1 MTQKKEEK
9 MKWSDVFNDTGLVAT
24 MKTVDET
31 KTLDLFD
38 NTDTIETFDFMLDN
52 ELADKMVAPIVERP
66 VVADSENG
74 ANKVAKYILLKY
86 YDNWKRIKD
95 ALLMQYD
102 IEYDGGSIKTV
113 DITENNN
120 GNVNENNQHKEQVNA
135 FNETTAVDSQNYT
148 DTNAQTDSHDRTYHE
163 ETVNKANSVEFTH
176 SDVIEKEIKMRNENT
191 YFDILKNDIEKE
203 LTLWVYDVDC

>member
-1 MTQKKEEK
+1 
-9 MKWSDVFNDTGLVAT
+9 MKWIDVFKNNGLVSV

-31 KTLDLFD
+31 KTLALFD
-38 NTDTIETFDFMLDN
+38 NTDTIETFDFMLN
-52 ELADKMVAPIVERP
+52 SELADKMVSPIVERP
-66 VVADSENG
+66 VTADSVNG
-74 ANKVAKYILLKY
+74 INKVAKYVLLKY

-95 ALLMQYD
+95 ALLMVYD

-113 DITENNN
+113 DITETND

-148 DTNAQTDSHDRTYHE
+148 DTNAQTDNHQRTYHE
-163 ETVNKANSVEFTH
+163 ELVNKANSVEFTH
-176 SDVIEKEIKMRNENT
+176 SDVVEKEIKMRNTNN

>member
-1 MTQKKEEK
+1 
-9 MKWSDVFNDTGLVAT
+9 MKWIDVFNDTGLVNA
-24 MKTVDET
+24 MKSVDET
-31 KTLDLFD
+31 KTLALFD
-38 NTDTIETFDFMLDN
+38 NTDTIETFDFMLNN
-52 ELADKMVAPIVERP
+52 ELADKMVSPIVERP
-66 VVADSENG
+66 VTVDKVNG
-74 ANKVAKYILLKY
+74 INKVAKYVLLKY

-95 ALLMQYD
+95 ALLMVYD

-113 DITENNN
+113 DISETNN

-148 DTNAQTDSHDRTYHE
+148 DTNAQTDNNERTYHE
-163 ETVNKANSVEFTH
+163 EMVNKANSVEFTH
-176 SDVIEKEIKMRNENT
+176 SDVVEKEIKMRNTNN

>member
-1 MTQKKEEK
+1 
-9 MKWSDVFNDTGLVAT
+9 MKWIDVFKNNGLVSV

-31 KTLDLFD
+31 KTLALFD
-38 NTDTIETFDFMLDN
+38 NVDTIETFDFMLNN
-52 ELADKMVAPIVERP
+52 ELADKMVAPIVEKP
-66 VVADSENG
+66 VITDKENG
-74 ANKVAKYILLKY
+74 VNKVAKYVLLKY

-95 ALLMQYD
+95 ALLMVYD

-113 DITENNN
+113 DITETNS

-148 DTNAQTDSHDRTYHE
+148 DTNAQTDNNERTYHE
-163 ETVNKANSVEFTH
+163 ELVNKANSVEFTH
-176 SDVIEKEIKMRNENT
+176 SDVVEKEIKMRNTNN

>member
-1 MTQKKEEK
+1 
-9 MKWSDVFNDTGLVAT
+9 MKWLDVFNENGLVNV

-31 KTLDLFD
+31 KTLALFD
-38 NTDTIETFDFMLDN
+38 NPDTIETFDFMLNN
-52 ELADKMVAPIVERP
+52 ELADKTVSPIVERP
-66 VVADSENG
+66 VTADSVNG
-74 ANKVAKYILLKY
+74 VNKVAKYVLLKY

-148 DTNAQTDSHDRTYHE
+148 DTNAQTNNNDRTYHE
-163 ETVNKANSVEFTH
+163 EMINKANSVEFTH
-176 SDVIEKEIKMRNENT
+176 SDVVEKEIKMRNTNN

-203 LTLWVYDVDC
+203 LTLWIYDVDC

>member
-1 MTQKKEEK
+1 
-9 MKWSDVFNDTGLVAT
+9 MKWIDVFNDTGLVNA
-24 MKTVDET
+24 MKSVDET
-31 KTLDLFD
+31 KTLALFD
-38 NTDTIETFDFMLDN
+38 NQDTIDTFDFMLNN

-66 VVADSENG
+66 VMTDKVNAES
-74 ANKVAKYILLKY
+74 KVAKYVLLKY

-95 ALLMQYD
+95 ALLLQYD

-113 DITENNN
+113 DITESNN

-148 DTNAQTDSHDRTYHE
+148 DTNAQTNNNDRTYHE
-163 ETVNKANSVEFTH
+163 EMINKANSVEFTH
-176 SDVIEKEIKMRNENT
+176 SDVVEKEIKMRNQNT

-203 LTLWVYDVDC
+203 LTLWIYDIDC

>member
-1 MTQKKEEK
+1 
-9 MKWSDVFNDTGLVAT
+9 MKWIDVFKDNGLVSV

-31 KTLDLFD
+31 KTLALFD
-38 NTDTIETFDFMLDN
+38 SEDNIETFDFMLN
-52 ELADKMVAPIVERP
+52 SELADKMVAPIVERP
-66 VVADSENG
+66 VTFDSVNG
-74 ANKVAKYILLKY
+74 MNKVAKYILLKY
-86 YDNWKRIKD
+86 YDSWKRIKD
-95 ALLMQYD
+95 ALLMIYD

-113 DITENNN
+113 DISETNN

-148 DTNAQTDSHDRTYHE
+148 DTNAQTDNQERTYHE
-163 ETVNKANSVEFTH
+163 EVVNKANSVEFTH
-176 SDVIEKEIKMRNENT
+176 SDVIAKEIKMRDENT

>member
-1 MTQKKEEK
+1 
-9 MKWSDVFNDTGLVAT
+9 MKWIDVFKDTGLVNA

-31 KTLDLFD
+31 KTLALFD
-38 NTDTIETFDFMLDN
+38 DTDTIETFDFMLNN

-66 VVADSENG
+66 VETDRENG
-74 ANKVAKYILLKY
+74 VNKVAKYVLLKY

-95 ALLMQYD
+95 ALLMVYD

-113 DITENNN
+113 DITESNN

-135 FNETTAVDSQNYT
+135 FNETNAVDSQNYT
-148 DTNAQTDSHDRTYHE
+148 DTNAQTDNHERAYHE
-163 ETVNKANSVEFTH
+163 EVINKANSVEFTH
-176 SDVIEKEIKMRNENT
+176 SDVIEKEVKMRNVNN

>member
-1 MTQKKEEK
+1 
-9 MKWSDVFNDTGLVAT
+9 MKWLDVFKDNGLVSV

-31 KTLDLFD
+31 KTLALFD
-38 NTDTIETFDFMLDN
+38 DPDTIETFDFMLNN

-66 VVADSENG
+66 VTDDSVNG
-74 ANKVAKYILLKY
+74 VNKVAKYVLLKF

-148 DTNAQTDSHDRTYHE
+148 DTNAQTNNNDRTYHE
-163 ETVNKANSVEFTH
+163 EVVNKANSVEFTH
-176 SDVIEKEIKMRNENT
+176 SDVVEKEIKMRNTNN

>member
-1 MTQKKEEK
+1 
-9 MKWSDVFNDTGLVAT
+9 MKWFDVFKDNGLVSV

-31 KTLDLFD
+31 KTLALFD
-38 NTDTIETFDFMLDN
+38 DPDTIETFDFMLNN
-52 ELADKMVAPIVERP
+52 ELADKMVSPIVERP
-66 VVADSENG
+66 VTTDSVNG
-74 ANKVAKYILLKY
+74 VNKVAKYVLLKH

-113 DITENNN
+113 DITETND

-148 DTNAQTDSHDRTYHE
+148 DTNAQTDNHQRTYHE
-163 ETVNKANSVEFTH
+163 EMINKANSVEFTH
-176 SDVIEKEIKMRNENT
+176 SDVVEKEIKMRIANT

>member
-1 MTQKKEEK
+1 
-9 MKWSDVFNDTGLVAT
+9 MKWIDIFKDNGLVNV

-31 KTLDLFD
+31 KTLTLFD
-38 NTDTIETFDFMLDN
+38 DTDTIETFDFMLNN

-66 VVADSENG
+66 VTTDQING
-74 ANKVAKYILLKY
+74 VNKVAKYVLLKY

-95 ALLMQYD
+95 ALLLQYD

-135 FNETTAVDSQNYT
+135 FNETSAVDSQNYT
-148 DTNAQTDSHDRTYHE
+148 DTNAQTDTHDRTYHE
-163 ETVNKANSVEFTH
+163 EMVNKANSVEFTH
-176 SDVIEKEIKMRNENT
+176 SDVVQKEIKMRNENT

>member
-1 MTQKKEEK
+1 
-9 MKWSDVFNDTGLVAT
+9 MKWFDVFNENGLINV

-31 KTLDLFD
+31 KTLALFD
-38 NTDTIETFDFMLDN
+38 DQDTIETFDFMLNN
-52 ELADKMVAPIVERP
+52 ELADKMVSPIVERP
-66 VVADSENG
+66 VTTDSVNG
-74 ANKVAKYILLKY
+74 VNKVAKYVLLKH

-135 FNETTAVDSQNYT
+135 FNETNAVDSQNYT
-148 DTNAQTDSHDRTYHE
+148 DTNAQTDNHDRTYHE
-163 ETVNKANSVEFTH
+163 EMVNKANSVEFTH
-176 SDVIEKEIKMRNENT
+176 SDVVEKEIKMRIANT

-203 LTLWVYDVDC
+203 LTLWIYDVDC

>member
-1 MTQKKEEK
+1 
-9 MKWSDVFNDTGLVAT
+9 MKWSDVFNDTGLVNA

-31 KTLDLFD
+31 KTLALFD
-38 NTDTIETFDFMLDN
+38 DADTIETFDFMLNN

-66 VVADSENG
+66 AAAGKENG
-74 ANKVAKYILLKY
+74 VNKVARYVLLKY

-95 ALLMQYD
+95 ALLMKYD

-148 DTNAQTDSHDRTYHE
+148 DTNAQTDSRDRKYHE

>member
-1 MTQKKEEK
+1 
-9 MKWSDVFNDTGLVAT
+9 MKWIDIFKDNGLVSV

-31 KTLDLFD
+31 KTLALFD
-38 NTDTIETFDFMLDN
+38 NTDTIETFDFMLN
-52 ELADKMVAPIVERP
+52 SELADKMVAPIVERP
-66 VVADSENG
+66 VTTDKVNG
-74 ANKVAKYILLKY
+74 INKVAKYVLLKY

-95 ALLMQYD
+95 ALLMVYD

-113 DITENNN
+113 DISETNN

-135 FNETTAVDSQNYT
+135 FNETNAVDSQNYT
-148 DTNAQTDSHDRTYHE
+148 DTNAQTDNNERTYHE
-163 ETVNKANSVEFTH
+163 EVINKANSVEFTH
-176 SDVIEKEIKMRNENT
+176 SDVVEKEIKMRNTNN

>member
-1 MTQKKEEK
+1 
-9 MKWSDVFNDTGLVAT
+9 MKWIDVFKNNGLVSV

-31 KTLDLFD
+31 KTLALFD
-38 NTDTIETFDFMLDN
+38 NTDTIETFDFMLNN
-52 ELADKMVAPIVERP
+52 ELADKMVSPIVENP
-66 VVADSENG
+66 VTVDKENDV
-74 ANKVAKYILLKY
+74 NKVAKYVLLKY

-95 ALLMQYD
+95 ALLMVYD

-113 DITENNN
+113 DISETNN

-148 DTNAQTDSHDRTYHE
+148 DTNAQTDNNERTYHE
-163 ETVNKANSVEFTH
+163 EMVNKANSVEFTH
-176 SDVIEKEIKMRNENT
+176 SDVVEKEIKMRNTNN

-203 LTLWVYDVDC
+203 LTLWVYDIDC

>member
-1 MTQKKEEK
+1 
-9 MKWSDVFNDTGLVAT
+9 MKWIDVFKNNGLVSV

-31 KTLDLFD
+31 KTLALFD
-38 NTDTIETFDFMLDN
+38 NTDTIETFDFMLNN
-52 ELADKMVAPIVERP
+52 ELADKMIAPIVEKP
-66 VVADSENG
+66 VIADPVNG
-74 ANKVAKYILLKY
+74 INKVAKYVLLKY

-95 ALLMQYD
+95 ALLLQYD

-148 DTNAQTDSHDRTYHE
+148 DTNAQTDNHDRTYHE
-163 ETVNKANSVEFTH
+163 EMVNKANSVEFTH
-176 SDVIEKEIKMRNENT
+176 SDVIAKEIKMRDENT

-203 LTLWVYDVDC
+203 LTLLIYDVDC

>member
-1 MTQKKEEK
+1 
-9 MKWSDVFNDTGLVAT
+9 MKWIDVFKNNGLVSV

-31 KTLDLFD
+31 KTLALFD
-38 NTDTIETFDFMLDN
+38 NADTIETFDFMLNN
-52 ELADKMVAPIVERP
+52 ELADKMVAPIVENP
-66 VVADSENG
+66 VITDKENG
-74 ANKVAKYILLKY
+74 INKVAKYVLLKY

-95 ALLMQYD
+95 ALLMVYD

-113 DITENNN
+113 DITETND

-148 DTNAQTDSHDRTYHE
+148 DTNAQTDNHQRTYHE
-163 ETVNKANSVEFTH
+163 ELVNKANSVEFTH
-176 SDVIEKEIKMRNENT
+176 SDVVEKEIKMRNTNN

-203 LTLWVYDVDC
+203 LTLWVYDIDC

>member
-1 MTQKKEEK
+1 
-9 MKWSDVFNDTGLVAT
+9 MKWIDVFKNNGLVSV

-31 KTLDLFD
+31 KTLALFD
-38 NTDTIETFDFMLDN
+38 NTDTIETFDFMLN
-52 ELADKMVAPIVERP
+52 SELADKMVAPIVENP
-66 VVADSENG
+66 VTVDNVNG
-74 ANKVAKYILLKY
+74 VNKVAKYVLLKY

-95 ALLMQYD
+95 ALLMVYD

-113 DITENNN
+113 DISETNS

-148 DTNAQTDSHDRTYHE
+148 DTNAQTDNNERTYHE
-163 ETVNKANSVEFTH
+163 EMVNKANSVEFTH
-176 SDVIEKEIKMRNENT
+176 SDVVEKEIKMRNTNN

>member
-1 MTQKKEEK
+1 
-9 MKWSDVFNDTGLVAT
+9 MKWIDIFKDNGLVSV

-31 KTLDLFD
+31 KTLALFD
-38 NTDTIETFDFMLDN
+38 DTDTIETFDFMLN
-52 ELADKMVAPIVERP
+52 SELADKMVAPIVERP
-66 VVADSENG
+66 VTDDKANG
-74 ANKVAKYILLKY
+74 VNKVAKYVLLKY

-95 ALLMQYD
+95 ALLMVYD

-113 DITENNN
+113 DISETNN

-148 DTNAQTDSHDRTYHE
+148 DTNAQTDNNERTYHE
-163 ETVNKANSVEFTH
+163 EMVNKANSVEFTH
-176 SDVIEKEIKMRNENT
+176 SDVVEKEIKMRNTNN

-203 LTLWVYDVDC
+203 LTLCVYDVDC

>member
-1 MTQKKEEK
+1 
-9 MKWSDVFNDTGLVAT
+9 MKWFDVFKDNGLVSV

-31 KTLDLFD
+31 KTLALFD
-38 NTDTIETFDFMLDN
+38 DPDTIETFDFMLNN
-52 ELADKMVAPIVERP
+52 ELADKMVSPIVERP
-66 VVADSENG
+66 VTTDSVNG
-74 ANKVAKYILLKY
+74 VNKVAKYVLLKY

-148 DTNAQTDSHDRTYHE
+148 DTNAQTDNHDRTYHE
-163 ETVNKANSVEFTH
+163 EMVNKAKSVEFTH
-176 SDVIEKEIKMRNENT
+176 SDVVEKEIKMRNTNN

>member
-1 MTQKKEEK
+1 
-9 MKWSDVFNDTGLVAT
+9 MKWIDVFKENGLVSV

-31 KTLDLFD
+31 KTLALFD
-38 NTDTIETFDFMLDN
+38 DQDTIETFDFMLNN
-52 ELADKMVAPIVERP
+52 ELADKMVSPIVEKP
-66 VVADSENG
+66 VTTDSVNG
-74 ANKVAKYILLKY
+74 VNKVAKYVLLKY
-86 YDNWKRIKD
+86 YDTWKRIKD

-113 DITENNN
+113 DITETNN
-120 GNVNENNQHKEQVNA
+120 GNINENNQHKEQVNA

-148 DTNAQTDSHDRTYHE
+148 DTNAQTDNHDRTYHE
-163 ETVNKANSVEFTH
+163 EMVNKANSVEFTH
-176 SDVIEKEIKMRNENT
+176 SDVVEKEIKMRNTNN

>member
-1 MTQKKEEK
+1 
-9 MKWSDVFNDTGLVAT
+9 MKWIDIFNDNGLVNA

-31 KTLDLFD
+31 KTLALFD
-38 NTDTIETFDFMLDN
+38 NQDTIDTFDFMLNN
-52 ELADKMVAPIVERP
+52 ELADKMVSPIVERP
-66 VVADSENG
+66 VVDDQING
-74 ANKVAKYILLKY
+74 INKVAKYVLLKY
-86 YDNWKRIKD
+86 YNNWKRIKD

-113 DITENNN
+113 DIIETNN

-148 DTNAQTDSHDRTYHE
+148 DTNAQTDNHDRTYHE
-163 ETVNKANSVEFTH
+163 EMVNKANSVEFTH
-176 SDVIEKEIKMRNENT
+176 SDVVEKEIKMRNTNN
-191 YFDILKNDIEKE
+191 YFDILKNDIEKD

>member
-1 MTQKKEEK
+1 
-9 MKWSDVFNDTGLVAT
+9 MKWFDVFNENGLVSV

-31 KTLDLFD
+31 KTLALFD
-38 NTDTIETFDFMLDN
+38 DPDTIETFDFMLNN
-52 ELADKMVAPIVERP
+52 ELADKMVSPIVERP
-66 VVADSENG
+66 VTTDSVNG
-74 ANKVAKYILLKY
+74 VNKVAKYVLLKH

-113 DITENNN
+113 DITETND

-148 DTNAQTDSHDRTYHE
+148 DTNAQTDNHQRTYHE
-163 ETVNKANSVEFTH
+163 EMINQANSVEFTH
-176 SDVIEKEIKMRNENT
+176 SDVVEKEIKMRIANT

-203 LTLWVYDVDC
+203 LTLWIYDVDC

>member
-1 MTQKKEEK
+1 
-9 MKWSDVFNDTGLVAT
+9 MKWFDVFKNNGLVSV

-31 KTLDLFD
+31 KTLALFD
-38 NTDTIETFDFMLDN
+38 DPDTIETFDFMLNN
-52 ELADKMVAPIVERP
+52 ELADKMVSPIVERP
-66 VVADSENG
+66 VTTDSVNG
-74 ANKVAKYILLKY
+74 VNKVAKYVLLKH

-113 DITENNN
+113 DITETNN

-148 DTNAQTDSHDRTYHE
+148 DTNAQTDNHDRTYHE
-163 ETVNKANSVEFTH
+163 EMINKANSVEFTH
-176 SDVIEKEIKMRNENT
+176 SDVVEKEIKMRIANT

>member
-1 MTQKKEEK
+1 
-9 MKWSDVFNDTGLVAT
+9 MKWIDVFKNNGLVSV

-31 KTLDLFD
+31 KTLALFD
-38 NTDTIETFDFMLDN
+38 NTDTIETFDFMLN
-52 ELADKMVAPIVERP
+52 SELADKMVAPIVERP
-66 VVADSENG
+66 VTDDKANG
-74 ANKVAKYILLKY
+74 INKVAKYVLLKY

-95 ALLMQYD
+95 ALLMVYD

-113 DITENNN
+113 DISETNN

-148 DTNAQTDSHDRTYHE
+148 DTNAQTDNNERTYHE
-163 ETVNKANSVEFTH
+163 EMVNKANSVEFTH
-176 SDVIEKEIKMRNENT
+176 SDVVEKEIKMRNTNN
-191 YFDILKNDIEKE
+191 YFDILKKDIEKE

>member
-1 MTQKKEEK
+1 
-9 MKWSDVFNDTGLVAT
+9 MKWIDVFKDNGLVSV

-31 KTLDLFD
+31 KTLALFD
-38 NTDTIETFDFMLDN
+38 NLDTIETFDFMLN
-52 ELADKMVAPIVERP
+52 SELADKMVAPIVERP
-66 VVADSENG
+66 VTVDSVNG
-74 ANKVAKYILLKY
+74 VNKVAKYVLLKY

-95 ALLMQYD
+95 ALLMVYD

-113 DITENNN
+113 DISETNN

-148 DTNAQTDSHDRTYHE
+148 DTNAQTDNNERTYHE
-163 ETVNKANSVEFTH
+163 EMVNKANSVEFTH
-176 SDVIEKEIKMRNENT
+176 SDVVEKEIKMRNTNN

>member
-1 MTQKKEEK
+1 
-9 MKWSDVFNDTGLVAT
+9 MKWIDIFKDNGLVNV
-24 MKTVDET
+24 MKSVDET
-31 KTLDLFD
+31 KTLALFD
-38 NTDTIETFDFMLDN
+38 DTDTIETFDFMLNN

-66 VVADSENG
+66 VTTDQING
-74 ANKVAKYILLKY
+74 VNKVAKYVLLKY

-95 ALLMQYD
+95 ALLLQYD

-148 DTNAQTDSHDRTYHE
+148 DTNAQTNNNDRTYHE
-163 ETVNKANSVEFTH
+163 EMVNKANSVEFTH
-176 SDVIEKEIKMRNENT
+176 SDVIAKEIKMRDENT

>member
-1 MTQKKEEK
+1 
-9 MKWSDVFNDTGLVAT
+9 MKWIDVFNDTGLVNA
-24 MKTVDET
+24 MKSVDET
-31 KTLDLFD
+31 KTLALFD
-38 NTDTIETFDFMLDN
+38 DLDTIETFDFMLNN

-66 VVADSENG
+66 VTDGKVNG
-74 ANKVAKYILLKY
+74 VNKVAKYVLLKY

-95 ALLMQYD
+95 ALLMRYD

-113 DITENNN
+113 DITESNN

-135 FNETTAVDSQNYT
+135 FNETSAVDSQNYT
-148 DTNAQTDSHDRTYHE
+148 DTNAQTDNHERAYHE
-163 ETVNKANSVEFTH
+163 EVINKANSVEFTH

-203 LTLWVYDVDC
+203 LTLWIYDVDC